1 MPLFK
6 YEVDFSQ
13 LSVSE
18 KTELTNQI
26 KMFAFNGL
34 HLSSDLKTAVFYIE
48 NKDDLKFISKQYANH
63 IFAR

>member
-34 HLSSDLKTAVFYIE
+34 HWSSDLKTAVFFTE
-48 NKDDLKFISKQYANH
+48 NKDDLKIISKQYANH